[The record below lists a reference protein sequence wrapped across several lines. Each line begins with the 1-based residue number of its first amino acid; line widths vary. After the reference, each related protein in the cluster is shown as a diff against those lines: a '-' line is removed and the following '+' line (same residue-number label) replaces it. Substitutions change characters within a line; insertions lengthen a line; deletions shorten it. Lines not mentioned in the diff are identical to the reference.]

1 MAWLLDVAKAAEHGH
16 DISLAG
22 KFRGERAVI
31 VRTDDNGVT
40 VKLPHSTE
48 PDKEIT
54 VCRACLTSDKD
65 DE

>member
-1 MAWLLDVAKAAEHGH
+1 MAWLLDTALAKEHGH

-31 VRTDDNGVT
+31 VKTEEDKVI
-40 VKLPHSTE
+40 VKLPHSVE
-48 PDKEIT
+48 PAKEIT